1 MLSIAYYLAYC
12 MCLSFDN
19 VKLTDQLQL
28 LGIKVTSDSD
38 LLAPQLAE
46 FLAIV
51 SLAIIMACRLAF
63 QICEK

>member
-1 MLSIAYYLAYC
+1 